1 MTEKLPKPTGTPDQ
15 IRIRRITSV
24 GTMRPEQPAMNQP
37 IQKTVP
43 GKDSADT
50 PT

>member
-1 MTEKLPKPTGTPDQ
+1 MIEKLPNPTGTPEE
-15 IRIRRITSV
+15 IIIRRITSV
-24 GTMRPEQPAMNQP
+24 GAMRPEQPAVNQP

>member
-1 MTEKLPKPTGTPDQ
+1 MTEKLPKPTGTADQ
-15 IRIRRITSV
+15 IKLRKVTAVTS
-24 GTMRPEQPAMNQP
+24 MRVEQPALNQP
-37 IQKTVP
+37 LQKTVP

>member
-1 MTEKLPKPTGTPDQ
+1 MIEKLPKPTGTPDQ

-24 GTMRPEQPAMNQP
+24 GAMRPEQPAMDQP
-37 IQKTVP
+37 IKKTVP

>member
-1 MTEKLPKPTGTPDQ
+1 VYSVPELTTCA
-15 IRIRRITSV
+15 TSV
-24 GTMRPEQPAMNQP
+24 GAMRPEQPAVNQP